1 MKAKLFRLIFV
12 GIFLMSSMPLCA
24 QTYICLQKDVDAVAV
39 SSNRYLKLYKHS
51 TLKVADV
58 LKVRVDSMTVEAKN
72 NQTNIDGGLVEGAV
86 FDVTKDDTVL
96 SKVHYKDNKTDRF
109 GVRGVTISIN
119 YLTTVDGI
127 EYLITKSDAKEIN
140 LTTAVTDVYKKVFQL
155 KYYDETATL
164 VYVPTATDQLP
175 EGAKLV
181 IDGAKQISTI
191 KENEPIDVHI
201 GANIR
206 LILSSEGTY
215 FLDELFRPWDLKLTY
230 SNNHPT
236 VDDIIR
242 EVIELIELNAN
253 TLYCIIVGV
262 IALLLIL
269 FFRKSIIL
277 FFRKSKK
284 EKDDN
289 SNGEIEDEFD
299 DNDRVVSK
307 HSKKDKKSKQ
317 RSDNKSVRLSGDM
330 TPDLKQIIQQFDK
343 IQGSLDQMTPVLNQ
357 IRATISDGK
366 EVERMNREIEQKNS
380 TILQLDKIIKE
391 KDTSIGLKK
400 EEIIQHKNQIN
411 ALTSDMEKLR
421 HQLEEANKLDKGTLV
436 IADGKILAQ
445 MANGLLAVC
454 RKGEEIVKQYIS
466 TLHES
471 DNLKMSYFLA
481 NYIKEMPSKSRDQ
494 WNGVMSTL
502 SIKGFVN
509 DLEITRYLQSESDQ
523 ISWLKKHFIEDLLQS
538 YISPLII
545 MLDQIRCSK
554 QFGVTMPT
562 PSNIEKTITE
572 IIEECKKFGVTVKY
586 KPLFEL
592 ITTDDKERVIDEI
605 GSDLPKAIEDVVSV
619 KENVPLF
626 FTHIGVVAEGV
637 KDDKTICIAKL

>member
-12 GIFLMSSMPLCA
+12 GIFLMSSMPICA

-39 SSNRYLKLYKHS
+39 VSSDGYLKLYKHS
-51 TLKVADV
+51 TLKVSDA
-58 LKVRVDSMTVEAKN
+58 LKVRIVSMTDAAKN
-72 NQTNIDGGLVEGAV
+72 SQNNIDGGLVEGAV
-86 FDVTKDDTVL
+86 FDVTKYDTDL
-96 SKVHYKDNKTDRF
+96 SKVHYNDNKTDRF
-109 GVRGVTISIN
+109 GATGVTISIN
-119 YLTTVDGI
+119 YLTTVDGK
-127 EYLITKSDAKEIN
+127 EYLITESDAKKIN
-140 LTTAVTDVYKKVFQL
+140 LTTEVTDLYKDVF
-155 KYYDETATL
+155 KYDETNVSL
-164 VYVPTATDQLP
+164 VYVPTATVQLP

-181 IDGAKQISTI
+181 IDGAKQISNL
-191 KENEPIDVHI
+191 KENEPIDVHE

-215 FLDELFRPWDLKLTY
+215 FLDELFKTSDLEK
-230 SNNHPT
+230 NAVPNPDNPK
-236 VDDIIR
+236 DD
-242 EVIELIELNAN
+242 N
-253 TLYCIIVGV
+253 TLYYIIGGV

-269 FFRKSIIL
+269 CLGYYFM
-277 FFRKSKK
+277 KSKK
-284 EKDDN
+284 KKDDN
-289 SNGEIEDEFD
+289 SNGEIEDEFN
-299 DNDRVVSK
+299 DNGRAVSK
-307 HSKKDKKSKQ
+307 HSNKDKKKQ
-317 RSDNKSVRLSGDM
+317 WSDNKSVELSGDM
-330 TPDLKQIIQQFDK
+330 TPDLKHIIQQFDI
-343 IQGSLDQMTPVLNQ
+343 IQGSLNQMVPVLNQ

-366 EVERMNREIEQKNS
+366 EVERLNREIVQKNS
-380 TILQLDKIIKE
+380 AILQRDKIIKE
-391 KDTSIGLKK
+391 KDTSIGLKEK
-400 EEIIQHKNQIN
+400 EIVQHINQIN
-411 ALTSDMEKLR
+411 ALTSDMDKLR

-436 IADGKILAQ
+436 IADGKMLAQ
-445 MANGLLAVC
+445 KANGLLAVC

-466 TLHES
+466 TLPES

-502 SIKGFVN
+502 SVKGFVN

-523 ISWLKKHFIEDLLQS
+523 IGWLKKHFIEDLLQS

-554 QFGVTMPT
+554 QFGVTIPA
-562 PSNIEKTITE
+562 PSNIEKAITE

-605 GSDLPKAIEDVVSV
+605 GSDLPKAIEDFVLV